1 MQEGYCKDCV
11 NFRGYSNEG
20 YWCARDK
27 AEVEN
32 YDSCKCFEEEE

>member
-20 YWCARDK
+20 YWCAIDK
-27 AEVEN
+27 AEVEK
-32 YDSCKCFEEEE
+32 YDSCKCFEEE